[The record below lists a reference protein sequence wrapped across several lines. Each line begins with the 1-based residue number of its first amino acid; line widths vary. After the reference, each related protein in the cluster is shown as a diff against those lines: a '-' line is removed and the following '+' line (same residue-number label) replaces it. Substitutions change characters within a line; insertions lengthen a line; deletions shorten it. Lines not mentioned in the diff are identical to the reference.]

1 LILFVEMSCLGGQGE
16 QMTANW
22 TIALQILGIIL
33 QVLNAVN
40 VAQLP
45 TGWQA
50 AVTGLVTILQAVQG
64 IIAHYYTPTGVSI
77 TPGASI
83 TTTQGGTQ
91 AASTSK

>member
-1 LILFVEMSCLGGQGE
+1 
-16 QMTANW
+16 MTAK
-22 TIALQILGIIL
+22 TGLFLQILATIL

-45 TGWQA
+45 TKWQA
-50 AVTGLVTILQAVQG
+50 AFTALLTIGQAIQG
-64 IIAHYYTPTGVSI
+64 VVAHYYTPTGVSI

-91 AASTSK
+91 AASTSPAK